1 MIKNAKGWSK
11 EVSVSAST
19 EANDATTVVASG
31 KVLISSI
38 SISATA
44 SEDNRYWTVKEMN
57 TCPRIVISDAS
68 GDEKFIILANIV
80 RITDD
85 NVPAFKSSTGEFI
98 NLPGFGFR
106 IDDGLIVTLKGDHP
120 NVGAWKMN
128 ASVIYQQG

>member
-38 SISATA
+38 SISASSYEENTF
-44 SEDNRYWTVKEMN
+44 WITTEMN

-98 NLPGFGFR
+98 NLPGFG
-106 IDDGLIVTLKGDHP
+106 K
-120 NVGAWKMN
+120 
-128 ASVIYQQG
+128 